1 MDVYN
6 GDYIDTDGRRQ
17 SWPEEFLRKNV
28 ETTEAQRQGFTA
40 AHAAGVPIVYG
51 TDAAVYPHGLNARQF
66 PIMVQRGM
74 TPMEAIQSATS
85 VAAQVHGLV
94 RSRRQHRA
102 GPVRRRHRRQG
113 RPAAGHQAAAGR
125 GGRDQ
130 GRSRGSVD
138 RGGGPGG
145 HDVEFVEMPIFESP
159 LSACL
164 VVLALW
170 LGIGVCGVI
179 RPDNLRLIARV
190 LFPLSA
196 VCGAALAVIAAASI
210 ASPAESLTLV
220 IGLPDLPIHARLDA
234 LSGAFLFLLGA
245 ATTGISLFA
254 AGYFRK
260 GEGTAP
266 GILCLQ
272 YHLFLAAMGFVLVA
286 DDAYGFMVAWETMAL
301 SSYFLVTAQHG
312 RPEIRRAGY
321 LYLLIAH
328 VGALAILLC
337 FGVMQGGSWQFT
349 FDAMRAAQLDSRWA
363 TAAFGLALVGF
374 GAKAGLLP
382 LHVWLPEAHPAAPSP
397 VSALM
402 SGIMLKTAVY
412 GVLRVTFDLLGDPLW
427 WWGLIPVALGL
438 ATALFGVVFAAAQT
452 DMKRLLAYSSIE
464 NIGVLFTGIGLAIV
478 FHGAGMQALA
488 ALALT
493 AVLYHALNHAFMKS
507 LLFCGTGA
515 VLHATGER
523 NLGRLGGL
531 IHRMPWVAWLTLV
544 GVLAIAGSAA
554 PERIRVGVAA
564 AAGVPVRARGAAPVR
579 EHAAAAWRVDRRA
592 GRRAGG
598 VRDGQVLRRR
608 LPGPAA
614 RAVAGE
620 RARRRSAR
628 EGGTRVARRGLRAAR
643 PAAGAGRSAV
653 SATSRRQLTG
663 HAVATA
669 QGWSW
674 LLAPL
679 PDREVSYAPLVLLLV
694 IAAVVAITF
703 LTVRLTY
710 RRAVRRVPPWDCG
723 FVRVDAR
730 MQDTAE
736 GFGQPIRH
744 IFQSFFQMEREL
756 PSPFDAT
763 PRYQVT
769 IGDRIWL
776 ALYQPLGG
784 IVQRLADSVA
794 WLQQGRI
801 STYLLYSFVTLVVLL
816 AVVL

>member
-1 MDVYN
+1 
-6 GDYIDTDGRRQ
+6 
-17 SWPEEFLRKNV
+17 
-28 ETTEAQRQGFTA
+28 
-40 AHAAGVPIVYG
+40 
-51 TDAAVYPHGLNARQF
+51 
-66 PIMVQRGM
+66 
-74 TPMEAIQSATS
+74 
-85 VAAQVHGLV
+85 
-94 RSRRQHRA
+94 
-102 GPVRRRHRRQG
+102 
-113 RPAAGHQAAAGR
+113 
-125 GGRDQ
+125 
-130 GRSRGSVD
+130 
-138 RGGGPGG
+138 
-145 HDVEFVEMPIFESP
+145 MPIFESP

-170 LGIGVCGVI
+170 LGIGICGVI

-196 VCGAALAVIAAASI
+196 VCGAALALIAAASI
-210 ASPAESLTLV
+210 ASPAESVTLV

-245 ATTGISLFA
+245 ATTGISMFA

-266 GILCLQ
+266 GLLCLQ

-312 RPEIRRAGY
+312 LPEIRRAGY

-363 TAAFGLALVGF
+363 TVAFGLALVGF

-478 FHGAGMQALA
+478 FHGAGMRPLA

-544 GVLAIAGSAA
+544 GVLAIAGLPPLNGFVSEWLLLQAFLFA
-554 PERIRVGVAA
+554 HEVPHPFVNMLLPLGASIVALAA
-564 AAGVPVRARGAAPVR
+564 ALAAYVMVKFYGVVFLGQPREPSLADAHDAGPIEKAGLAWLAAGCVLLGLLP
-579 EHAAAAWRVDRRA
+579 
-592 GRRAGG
+592 
-598 VRDGQVLRRR
+598 GQV
-608 LPGPAA
+608 
-614 RAVAGE
+614 V
-620 RARRRSAR
+620 
-628 EGGTRVARRGLRAAR
+628 GGLGYVTE
-643 PAAGAGRSAV
+643 
-653 SATSRRQLTG
+653 QLTG
-663 HAVATA
+663 HAVARA

-703 LTVRLTY
+703 LAVRLAY
-710 RRAVRRVPPWDCG
+710 RRVVRRAPPWDCG

-744 IFQSFFQMEREL
+744 IFQSFFQMKREL

-776 ALYQPLGG
+776 ALYEPLGG